1 MAENIFDI
9 HKHYRDTVERDQWDL
24 IDPIIWDSGSQND
37 FIVSADAGTP
47 KWYVYVAELRILD
60 RSLSGT
66 FTTPDAGFF
75 DIIFPDYKGA
85 TDITKN
91 IKSIDDL
98 SLLAGVDIVTIG
110 SNTLYVVKFKPK
122 IILDPTVAKY
132 VFTIS
137 KDANLTA
144 ISSGSLIFRVKGWR
158 MQEAD
163 YLT

>member
-1 MAENIFDI
+1 MSENIFDL

-24 IDPIIWDSGSQND
+24 IDPVIWDSGSQDN
-37 FIVSADAGTP
+37 FTVTAVVGTP
-47 KWYVYVAELRILD
+47 DWYVYVAELRILD
-60 RSLSGT
+60 RSLNAT
-66 FTTPDAGFF
+66 FETADAGFF

-110 SNTLYVVKFKPK
+110 SNVLYVVKFKPK
-122 IILDPTVAKY
+122 IILDPTVAEY

-158 MQEAD
+158 MQAED